1 MEHVQQ
7 RKCSGFPIRNM
18 TFEIMNTSEPHAGLA
33 ALQDVADHPF
43 LRGLNSNHLEALAH
57 CAMRVHYSP
66 GDLIFREGD
75 PANRFYLLIKGK
87 VVLET
92 GTGEKHAVIQ
102 AIGKGDVLG
111 WSWLFPPYY
120 SHFDA
125 RAVEPTDAMFF
136 YGTRLR
142 EMCDADHALGYE
154 MLTRIAKVVI
164 ARLVATQKQL
174 VIDQPK

>member
-1 MEHVQQ
+1 
-7 RKCSGFPIRNM
+7 
-18 TFEIMNTSEPHAGLA
+18 MNTSESHAAPA

-43 LRGLNSNHLEALAH
+43 LCGLSSKHLDALAD
-57 CAMRVHYSP
+57 CAMRVHYLP

-75 PANRFYLLIKGK
+75 PANRFYLLIKGN
-87 VVLET
+87 VILESEVN
-92 GTGEKHAVIQ
+92 EKHAVIQ
-102 AIGKGDVLG
+102 TIGKGDVLG

-142 EMCDADHALGYE
+142 EMCDADHSLGYE

-164 ARLVATQKQL
+164 DRLVSTQKRL
-174 VIDQPK
+174 AYEP